1 MPAVRNHV
9 SVTSPSDD
17 TAGEWL
23 DPGIHLGTLM
33 TQVLGKMVSKVWLA
47 GARYF
52 ETSTDMEGHPSPW
65 VL

>member
-1 MPAVRNHV
+1 MSALRNHV
-9 SVTSPSDD
+9 SITSPTDD
-17 TAGEWL
+17 TAGEGL
-23 DPGIHLGTLM
+23 DPGFHLGTLM